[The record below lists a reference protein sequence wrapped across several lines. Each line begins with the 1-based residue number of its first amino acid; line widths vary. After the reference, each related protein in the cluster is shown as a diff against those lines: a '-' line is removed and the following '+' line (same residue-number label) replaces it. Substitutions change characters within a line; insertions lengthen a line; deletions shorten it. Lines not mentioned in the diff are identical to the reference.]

1 MKIKIKLKFLIE
13 MSKMKYLHKNQN
25 NLHNS
30 INFLQYFNICFIN
43 KFWQINPNLF
53 EFFFI

>member
-1 MKIKIKLKFLIE
+1 MNKI
-13 MSKMKYLHKNQN
+13 KYLHKNQN
-25 NLHNS
+25 NLQNL
-30 INFLQYFNICFIN
+30 INFLQYFNLCYIN